1 MTRDVTPDLAKV
13 RLFLTEPHPCS
24 YLRDRSATTA
34 FVDPVLPINS
44 DLYSRLSEHGFRR
57 SGKFLYIPR
66 CQGCAA
72 CVPARI
78 PVADFAPSRR
88 QRRCLKKNTDLKM
101 SVLNRIDDSE
111 HFSIYERYIQ
121 ERHSDGDMFPPS
133 RGQYD
138 DFIGSTAP
146 FTRFLEFRKDGRLL
160 AASVVDI
167 LENGLSAIY
176 TYFDPNEERRSLG
189 AFAILSMI
197 DLARQHHIPHVYLGY
212 WIDGCRKMLYK
223 TQYQPVELLTDGVWI
238 PHNPAD
244 FP

>member
-34 FVDPVLPINS
+34 FVDPALPISS
-44 DLYSRLSEHGFRR
+44 DLYARLSEHGFRR

-72 CVPARI
+72 CIPARI
-78 PVADFAPSRR
+78 PVAEFIPNRQ
-88 QRRCLKKNTDLKM
+88 QRRCLKKNADIKL
-101 SVLNRIDDSE
+101 SVLNRIDGDE
-111 HFSIYERYIQ
+111 HFSIYEQYIHQ
-121 ERHSDGDMFPPS
+121 RHSDGDMYPPNRS
-133 RGQYD
+133 QYD

-160 AASVVDI
+160 AASVADI
-167 LENGLSAIY
+167 LDNGLSAIY
-176 TYFDPNEERRSLG
+176 TYFDPSEDQRSLG

-197 DLARQHHIPHVYLGY
+197 NFARQNYIPHVYLGY
-212 WIDGCRKMLYK
+212 WIDGCRKMRYK
-223 TQYQPVELLTDGVWI
+223 TQYQPVELLVEGAWTPYNSLDS
-238 PHNPAD
+238 A
-244 FP
+244 